1 MRNKNWWNK
10 NLVGTPQ
17 RLGGGTPSVS
27 AKRSVEQKCGIKI
40 GGTKIGG
47 TKIWWG
53 PMAEQKMVLALG
65 HWVARG
71 TPSTSAKRS
80 AEQKCGI
87 KIGGTKIGRT
97 SDSFLFRT
105 FCSAFLFRQ
114 F

>member
-1 MRNKNWWNK
+1 MAEQTM
-10 NLVGTPQ
+10 VGA
-17 RLGGGTPSVS
+17 LDHWVAGGIPSAS

-47 TKIWWG
+47 T
-53 PMAEQKMVLALG
+53 
-65 HWVARG
+65 
-71 TPSTSAKRS
+71 
-80 AEQKCGI
+80 
-87 KIGGTKIGRT
+87 